1 LNYYERHIGD
11 YTRDTAHLSL
21 LEHGVYSRLL
31 DVYYTR
37 EQPLPPDPKAIERL
51 IGARTKEEREAA
63 RVVLEEFFDLST
75 DGWHNKRCDEE
86 LARFND
92 KRLKAKRSADA
103 RWHGQQTQTGRNANA
118 SGTHV
123 DRNAL
128 QTPDSRL
135 QSPVTSPVE
144 ISPQGIEAG
153 TPTPRAR
160 ARANGAGSREG
171 NGGDQAHELRI
182 EIEASYPK
190 GLHRGD
196 HWMLAERSIRTLI
209 EQGEDPGA
217 LKAAAAKYCEQQT
230 ALGKLG
236 THEVLRPSTFFGTPA
251 WRGPFP
257 IAGPAPV
264 RRMRTAREIAD
275 ELDPDNTALSG
286 P

>member
-11 YTRDTAHLSL
+11 YTRDTVHLSL
-21 LEHGVYSRLL
+21 MEHGVYSRLL

-51 IGARTKEEREAA
+51 IGARTKDEREAA

-118 SGTHV
+118 SAEH
-123 DRNAL
+123 DERNAL

-135 QSPVTSPVE
+135 QSPVTSPVD

-160 ARANGAGSREG
+160 TRAANGGMSREG
-171 NGGDQAHELRI
+171 NGGGDQAHELRI

-196 HWMLAERSIRTLI
+196 HWMLAERSIRALLD
-209 EQGEDPGA
+209 QGEDPGA

-230 ALGKLG
+230 ALGNVGK
-236 THEVLRPSTFFGTPA
+236 HEVLRPSTFFGTDA

-257 IAGPAPV
+257 TSATEPV
-264 RRMRTAREIAD
+264 KRMRTAQEIAAQYPED
-275 ELDPDNTALSG
+275 AA
-286 P
+286 